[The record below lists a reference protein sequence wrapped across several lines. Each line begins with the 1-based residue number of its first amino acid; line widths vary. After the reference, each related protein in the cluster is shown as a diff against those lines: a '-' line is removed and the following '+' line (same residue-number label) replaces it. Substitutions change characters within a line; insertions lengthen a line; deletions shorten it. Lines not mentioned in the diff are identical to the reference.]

1 MTQQKNY
8 ASSIPPPVTC
18 EVANMPGLFSKEI
31 CAAMP
36 AAFLAACGGGGG
48 GGTGGGITDTSPST
62 SSTPNSSPTTPTL
75 TSEQASRFLGQAA
88 WGANPSALKALTD
101 QGLSA
106 WLTQQMA
113 MPLSQSMT
121 SWLIEKG
128 YNDATVSGNINGDG
142 GWTGATWNKLFT
154 APDAFRQR
162 AVLALSE
169 LFVVSALGLP
179 ISWKNF
185 AIANYWENLEKNVFG
200 NFRSL
205 LEAVTLSSAMGT
217 YLNMKGNQKANAA
230 TGRAP
235 DENYAREVLQLF
247 TIGLYKLNTDG
258 SLQLNAQGQPIE
270 TYDNNDIQGL
280 AKVFT
285 GWDLAAGTDPTGTL
299 AASAYRQGL
308 PMALNASLHSPEAK
322 SFLGTVIPAG
332 TLGTE
337 SLRIALDALFMHP
350 NTAPFIAKQLI
361 QRLVTSNPS
370 PAYIERV
377 AKAFINNGIGV
388 RGDMKAVWT
397 AVLMDAEALSASSSA
412 TFGKLREPMV
422 RLIQWGRTF
431 GATNADGLWALGYTN
446 SDTTLNQMPL
456 YAPSVFNYFRP
467 GYAPPNTA
475 LLQAQLV
482 APELQITA
490 EPSVVGYVNYMAGTV
505 NNARVV
511 KVDYSTEK
519 ALAATPATLIDH
531 LNLHLTAG
539 AISAANR
546 TLMTQAVTTIA
557 ATTDAGLL
565 NRVYAAIVLVMSSND
580 YLIQQ

>member
-1 MTQQKNY
+1 MPLDTTDTLPATEHSADTARQ
-8 ASSIPPPVTC
+8 SSSNL
-18 EVANMPGLFSKEI
+18 AFM
-31 CAAMP
+31 AAVP
-36 AAFLAACGGGGG
+36 SALLAACGGGGG
-48 GGTGGGITDTSPST
+48 SGP
-62 SSTPNSSPTTPTL
+62 SPTPTPAPTPTPTPTPVGL
-75 TSEQASRFLGQAA
+75 TPEQASRFLGQAA
-88 WGANPSALKALTD
+88 WGANPTTLKALTD
-101 QGLSA
+101 QGINT

-142 GWTGATWNKLFT
+142 GWTGAIWNKLFN

-169 LFVVSALGLP
+169 LFVVSTLGLP

-185 AIANYWENLEKNVFG
+185 AIANYWEVLEKNVFG

-205 LEAVTLSSAMGT
+205 LEAVTLSSAMGS

-285 GWDLAAGTDPTGTL
+285 GWDLAAGTDPSGTL
-299 AASAYRQGL
+299 ASLAYRQGL
-308 PMALNASLHSPEAK
+308 PMALNASLHSPESK

-332 TLGTE
+332 TLGAE
-337 SLRIALDALFMHP
+337 SLRLGLDALFLHP
-350 NTAPFIAKQLI
+350 NTAPFIATQLI

-370 PAYIERV
+370 PAYVDRV
-377 AKAFINNGIGV
+377 AKAFINNGSGV

-397 AVLMDAEALSASSSA
+397 ALLNDTEARSASSS
-412 TFGKLREPMV
+412 TSFGKLREPMV
-422 RLIQWGRTF
+422 RLVQWGRTF
-431 GATNADGLWALGYTN
+431 GATNADGLWSLGYTN

-456 YAPSVFNYFRP
+456 YAPSVFNFFRP
-467 GYAPPNTA
+467 GYTPPNTA
-475 LLQAQLV
+475 MLQARLV
-482 APELQITA
+482 APELQITG

-511 KVDYSTEK
+511 KVDYTTEK
-519 ALAATPATLIDH
+519 ALAATPASLIDH
-531 LNLHLTAG
+531 LNLHLAAG

-557 ATTDAGLL
+557 ATNDAGLL

-580 YLIQQ
+580 YLVQQ

>member
-1 MTQQKNY
+1 MPLDATDSVQPSLQS
-8 ASSIPPPVTC
+8 ADAPPLGSSNL
-18 EVANMPGLFSKEI
+18 ALL
-31 CAAMP
+31 AAAP
-36 AAFLAACGGGGG
+36 SALLAACGAGGSDSAVGSG
-48 GGTGGGITDTSPST
+48 SGSDST
-62 SSTPNSSPTTPTL
+62 ALPPAPTPAGLTP
-75 TSEQASRFLGQAA
+75 EQASRFLGQAA
-88 WGANPSALKALTD
+88 WGANPSTLKALTD
-101 QGLSA
+101 QGMNT

-128 YNDATVSGNINGDG
+128 YNDTTVSGNINGDG
-142 GWTGATWNKLFT
+142 GWTGAIWNKLFT

-179 ISWKNF
+179 INWKNF

-322 SFLGTVIPAG
+322 SFFGTVIPAG

-370 PAYIERV
+370 AAYIDRV
-377 AKAFINNGIGV
+377 AKVFINNGSGV

-397 AVLMDAEALSASSSA
+397 AVLMDTQARASSSS
-412 TFGKLREPMV
+412 TSFGKLREPMV
-422 RLIQWGRTF
+422 RLVQWGRTF
-431 GATNADGLWALGYTN
+431 GATNADGLWALGNT
-446 SDTTLNQMPL
+446 SAETTLNQMPL
-456 YAPSVFNYFRP
+456 YASSVFNYFRP
-467 GYAPPNTA
+467 GYSPPNTA
-475 LLQAQLV
+475 LSPTQLV
-482 APELQITA
+482 APELQIA
-490 EPSVVGYVNYMAGTV
+490 HEPSVVGYVNYMAGTV

-511 KVDYSTEK
+511 KTDYSTEK
-519 ALAATPATLIDH
+519 ALAATPAILIEH
-531 LNLHLTAG
+531 LNLHLAAG
-539 AISAANR
+539 AVSAANR

>member
-1 MTQQKNY
+1 
-8 ASSIPPPVTC
+8 
-18 EVANMPGLFSKEI
+18 
-31 CAAMP
+31 
-36 AAFLAACGGGGG
+36 
-48 GGTGGGITDTSPST
+48 
-62 SSTPNSSPTTPTL
+62 
-75 TSEQASRFLGQAA
+75 LGQAA
-88 WGANPSALKALTD
+88 WGANPISLKAVTD
-101 QGLSA
+101 QGLNG
-106 WLTQQMA
+106 WLTQQMT

-128 YNDATVSGNINGDG
+128 YNDATLSGNINGDG
-142 GWTGATWNKLFT
+142 GWTGAIWNKLFT

-169 LFVVSALGLP
+169 IFVVSTLGLP

-185 AIANYWENLEKNVFG
+185 AIANYWEVLEKNVFG
-200 NFRSL
+200 NFRDL
-205 LEAVTLSSAMGT
+205 LNAVTLSSAMGT
-217 YLNMKGNQKANAA
+217 YLNMKGNQKANPA

-235 DENYAREVLQLF
+235 DENYAREVMQLF

-280 AKVFT
+280 ARVFT
-285 GWDLAAGTDPTGTL
+285 GWDLAAGTDPSGTL
-299 AASAYRQGL
+299 ASLAYRQGL
-308 PMALNASLHSPEAK
+308 PMALNTSLHSPEEK
-322 SFLGTVIPAG
+322 RFLGTVIPAG
-332 TLGTE
+332 TLGAE

-377 AKAFINNGIGV
+377 AKAFINNGNTV

-397 AVLMDAEALSASSSA
+397 AVLMDTEARNASSSSS
-412 TFGKLREPMV
+412 FGKLREPMV
-422 RLIQWGRTF
+422 RLVQWGRTF
-431 GATNADGLWALGYTN
+431 GATNADGLWTLGNT
-446 SDTTLNQMPL
+446 SSETTLNQMPL

-475 LLQAQLV
+475 LLQARLV
-482 APELQITA
+482 APELQITD

-511 KVDYSTEK
+511 KVDYTTEK
-519 ALAATPATLIDH
+519 ALAATPSALIDH
-531 LNLHLTAG
+531 LNLHVAAG
-539 AISAANR
+539 AISTTNR
-546 TLMTQAVTTIA
+546 TLMTQAITTIA

-565 NRVYAAIVLVMSSND
+565 NRVYAAIVLVMSSSD
-580 YLIQQ
+580 YLVQQ

>member
-1 MTQQKNY
+1 MPLDTTDSVQPVLQPLDTPTLG
-8 ASSIPPPVTC
+8 SSNL
-18 EVANMPGLFSKEI
+18 ALM
-31 CAAMP
+31 AAVP
-36 AAFLAACGGGGG
+36 SALLTACGAGG
-48 GGTGGGITDTSPST
+48 SPST
-62 SSTPNSSPTTPTL
+62 SPTPATIPTGLTP
-75 TSEQASRFLGQAA
+75 EQASRFLGQAA
-88 WGANPSALKALTD
+88 WGANPSTLKALTD
-101 QGLSA
+101 QGLSV
-106 WLTQQMA
+106 WLTQQMT

-128 YNDATVSGNINGDG
+128 FNDPSASGNINGDG
-142 GWTGATWNKLFT
+142 GWTAAIWNKLFS

-162 AVLALSE
+162 TVLALSE
-169 LFVVSALGLP
+169 LFVVSTLGLP

-185 AIANYWENLEKNVFG
+185 AIANYWEILEKNVFG

-205 LEAVTLSSAMGT
+205 LKAVTLSSAMGS
-217 YLNMKGNQKANAA
+217 YLNMKGNQKANAV

-258 SLQLNAQGQPIE
+258 SLQLNGQGQPIE

-285 GWDLAAGTDPTGTL
+285 GWDLATGTDPMGTL
-299 AASAYRQGL
+299 ATLAYRQGL
-308 PMALNASLHSPEAK
+308 PMALNASLHSPEEK
-322 SFLGTVIPAG
+322 RFLETVIPAG
-332 TLGTE
+332 TSGDK
-337 SLRIALDALFMHP
+337 SLEIALDALFMHP

-370 PAYIERV
+370 AAYIDRV
-377 AKAFINNGIGV
+377 AKVFINNGSDV

-397 AVLMDAEALSASSSA
+397 AVLMDTQARSSSSST

-422 RLIQWGRTF
+422 RLVQWGRTF
-431 GATNADGLWALGYTN
+431 GATNADGLWTLGNT
-446 SDTTLNQMPL
+446 SAETALNQMPL

-467 GYAPPNTA
+467 GYSPPNTA
-475 LLQAQLV
+475 LSQTQLV
-482 APELQITA
+482 APELQIA
-490 EPSVVGYVNYMAGTV
+490 DEPSVVGYVNYMAGTV

-531 LNLHLTAG
+531 LNLHLAAG
-539 AISAANR
+539 AISASNR

-580 YLIQQ
+580 YLLQQ

>member
-1 MTQQKNY
+1 M
-8 ASSIPPPVTC
+8 S
-18 EVANMPGLFSKEI
+18 
-31 CAAMP
+31 
-36 AAFLAACGGGGG
+36 
-48 GGTGGGITDTSPST
+48 
-62 SSTPNSSPTTPTL
+62 L
-75 TSEQASRFLGQAA
+75 T
-88 WGANPSALKALTD
+88 
-101 QGLSA
+101 
-106 WLTQQMA
+106 
-113 MPLSQSMT
+113 QSMT

-128 YNDATVSGNINGDG
+128 YTDATVSGNINGDG
-142 GWTGATWNKLFT
+142 GWTGAIWNKLFT

-185 AIANYWENLEKNVFG
+185 AIANYWEILEKNVFG
-200 NFRSL
+200 NFRNL
-205 LEAVTLSSAMGT
+205 LEAVTLSSAMGS

-235 DENYAREVLQLF
+235 DENYAREVMQLF
-247 TIGLYKLNTDG
+247 TIGLYKLNFDG

-280 AKVFT
+280 ARVFT
-285 GWDLAAGTDPTGTL
+285 GWDLASSSDPSGVL
-299 AASAYRQGL
+299 APLAYRHGL
-308 PMALNASLHSPEAK
+308 PMVLDASLHSPEEK

-332 TLGTE
+332 TLGAE
-337 SLRIALDALFMHP
+337 SLRIALDTLFMHA
-350 NTAPFIAKQLI
+350 NTAPFISKQLI

-377 AKAFINNGIGV
+377 AKAFINNGRGV

-397 AVLMDAEALSASSSA
+397 AVLMDAEALSVSSSA

-511 KVDYSTEK
+511 KVNYTTEK
-519 ALAATPATLIDH
+519 VLAATPSALVDH
-531 LNLHLTAG
+531 LNLYLAAG
-539 AISAANR
+539 SISAANLA
-546 TLMTQAVTTIA
+546 LMTQAITTIA

-580 YLIQQ
+580 YLVQH

>member
-1 MTQQKNY
+1 MPLDATDSVQPSMQSADAPTLGVSN
-8 ASSIPPPVTC
+8 
-18 EVANMPGLFSKEI
+18 VALL
-31 CAAMP
+31 AAAP
-36 AAFLAACGGGGG
+36 SALLAACGAGG
-48 GGTGGGITDTSPST
+48 SPST
-62 SSTPNSSPTTPTL
+62 ALPPAPTPTGL
-75 TSEQASRFLGQAA
+75 TPEQASRFLGQAA
-88 WGANPSALKALTD
+88 WGANPSTLKTLTD
-101 QGLSA
+101 QGLSV

-128 YNDATVSGNINGDG
+128 FNDPSASGNINGDG

-169 LFVVSALGLP
+169 LFVVSTLGLP

-185 AIANYWENLEKNVFG
+185 AIANYWEVLEKNVFG
-200 NFRSL
+200 DFRSL
-205 LEAVTLSSAMGT
+205 LKAVTLSSAMGT
-217 YLNMKGNQKANAA
+217 YLNMKGNQKANAV

-258 SLQLNAQGQPIE
+258 SLQLSAQGQPIE

-285 GWDLAAGTDPTGTL
+285 GWDLAAGTDPSGTL
-299 AASAYRQGL
+299 ASLAYRQGL
-308 PMALNASLHSPEAK
+308 PMALNASLHSPEEK
-322 SFLGTVIPAG
+322 RFLGTVIPAG
-332 TLGTE
+332 TSGDK
-337 SLRIALDALFMHP
+337 SLDIALDALFMHP

-370 PAYIERV
+370 AAYIERV
-377 AKAFINNGIGV
+377 AKVFINNGNTV

-397 AVLMDAEALSASSSA
+397 AVLMDTQARAGSSST

-422 RLIQWGRTF
+422 RLVQWGRTF
-431 GATNADGLWALGYTN
+431 GATNADGLWTLGNT
-446 SDTTLNQMPL
+446 SAETALNQMPL

-467 GYAPPNTA
+467 GYSPPNTA
-475 LLQAQLV
+475 LSATPLV
-482 APELQITA
+482 APELQIA
-490 EPSVVGYVNYMAGTV
+490 DEPSVVGYVNYMAGTV

-511 KVDYSTEK
+511 KADYSTEK
-519 ALAATPATLIDH
+519 ALAATPASLIDH
-531 LNLHLTAG
+531 LNLHLAAG
-539 AISAANR
+539 AISASNR
-546 TLMTQAVTTIA
+546 ALMAQAVTTIA

-565 NRVYAAIVLVMSSND
+565 NRVYAAIVLVMSCND

>member
-1 MTQQKNY
+1 MSQKNTTPA
-8 ASSIPPPVTC
+8 ASPPVTS
-18 EVANMPGLFSKEI
+18 EVANKPGLFSKDI
-31 CAAMP
+31 WAVMP
-36 AAFLAACGGGGG
+36 AVFLAACGGGGG
-48 GGTGGGITDTSPST
+48 GGAGGGISDTSPSP
-62 SSTPNSSPTTPTL
+62 SSTPNSSPATPTL

-88 WGANPSALKALTD
+88 WGANPSTLKAVTD
-101 QGLSA
+101 QGLSS
-106 WLTQQMA
+106 WLAQQMA
-113 MPLSQSMT
+113 MSLTQSMT

-128 YNDATVSGNINGDG
+128 YTDATVSGNINGDG
-142 GWTGATWNKLFT
+142 GWTGAIWNKLFT

-185 AIANYWENLEKNVFG
+185 AIANYWEILEKNVFG
-200 NFRSL
+200 NFRNL
-205 LEAVTLSSAMGT
+205 LEAVTLSSAMGS

-235 DENYAREVLQLF
+235 DENYAREVMQLF
-247 TIGLYKLNTDG
+247 TIGLYKLNFDG

-280 AKVFT
+280 ARVFT
-285 GWDLAAGTDPTGTL
+285 GWDLASSSDPSGVL
-299 AASAYRQGL
+299 APLAYRHGL
-308 PMALNASLHSPEAK
+308 PMVLDASLHSPEEK

-332 TLGTE
+332 TLGAE
-337 SLRIALDALFMHP
+337 SLRIALDTLFMHA
-350 NTAPFIAKQLI
+350 NTAPFISKQLI

-377 AKAFINNGIGV
+377 AKAFINNGRGV

-397 AVLMDAEALSASSSA
+397 AVLMDAEALSVSSSA

-511 KVDYSTEK
+511 KVNYTTEK
-519 ALAATPATLIDH
+519 VLAATPSALVDH
-531 LNLHLTAG
+531 LNLYLAAG
-539 AISAANR
+539 SISAANLA
-546 TLMTQAVTTIA
+546 LMTQAITTIA

-580 YLIQQ
+580 YLVQH

>member
-1 MTQQKNY
+1 MNT
-8 ASSIPPPVTC
+8 
-18 EVANMPGLFSKEI
+18 
-31 CAAMP
+31 
-36 AAFLAACGGGGG
+36 
-48 GGTGGGITDTSPST
+48 
-62 SSTPNSSPTTPTL
+62 
-75 TSEQASRFLGQAA
+75 
-88 WGANPSALKALTD
+88 
-101 QGLSA
+101 

-113 MPLSQSMT
+113 MPPSQSMT
-121 SWLIEKG
+121 AWLIEKG

-142 GWTGATWNKLFT
+142 GWTGAIWNKLFT

-169 LFVVSALGLP
+169 LFVVSTLGLP

-185 AIANYWENLEKNVFG
+185 AIANYWEVLEKNAFG

-205 LEAVTLSSAMGT
+205 LEAVTLSSAMGS
-217 YLNMKGNQKANAA
+217 YLNMKGNQKANAT

-285 GWDLAAGTDPTGTL
+285 GWDLAAGTDPSGNL
-299 AASAYRQGL
+299 ASLAYRQGL

-332 TLGTE
+332 TLGAE
-337 SLRIALDALFMHP
+337 SLRLGLDALFLHA

-370 PAYIERV
+370 PAYVDRV
-377 AKAFINNGIGV
+377 AKAFVNNGNNV

-397 AVLMDAEALSASSSA
+397 AVLLDTEARSASSS
-412 TFGKLREPMV
+412 TSFGKLREPMV
-422 RLIQWGRTF
+422 RLVQWGRTF
-431 GATNADGLWALGYTN
+431 GATNADGLWTLGNTN
-446 SDTTLNQMPL
+446 SDTALNQMPL

-467 GYAPPNTA
+467 GYSPPNTA
-475 LLQAQLV
+475 LLQARLV
-482 APELQITA
+482 APELQITG

-511 KVDYSTEK
+511 KVDYTTEK
-519 ALAATPATLIDH
+519 ALAATPANLIDH
-531 LNLHLTAG
+531 LNLHLAAG

-565 NRVYAAIVLVMSSND
+565 NRVYAAIVMVMSSND
-580 YLIQQ
+580 YLVQQ

>member
-1 MTQQKNY
+1 MQLDETTPTAAAPMDDKVENK
-8 ASSIPPPVTC
+8 PVF
-18 EVANMPGLFSKEI
+18 FSKELL
-31 CAAMP
+31 AVVP
-36 AAFLAACGGGGG
+36 ASFLAACGGGGG
-48 GGTGGGITDTSPST
+48 SGSSGPSPSPVL
-62 SSTPNSSPTTPTL
+62 SGL
-75 TSEQASRFLGQAA
+75 TSVEASRFLGQAA
-88 WGANPSALKALTD
+88 WGANPSALKAVTD
-101 QGLSA
+101 EGLSA
-106 WLTQQMA
+106 WLNQQMS
-113 MPLSQSMT
+113 MPMSQSMT

-128 YNDATVSGNINGDG
+128 YSDATVSSNINGDG
-142 GWTGATWNKLFT
+142 GWSGAIWNKLFT

-185 AIANYWENLEKNVFG
+185 AIANFWENLEKNVFG

-217 YLNMKGNQKANAA
+217 YLNMKGNQKANQV

-235 DENYAREVLQLF
+235 DENYAREVMQLF

-258 SLQLNAQGQPIE
+258 SLQLNALGQAIE
-270 TYDNNDIQGL
+270 IYDNNDIQGL

-285 GWDLAAGTDPTGTL
+285 GWDLATGSDPSGTL
-299 AASAYRQGL
+299 APMAYRHGL
-308 PMALNASLHSPEAK
+308 PMALNASLHSTEEK
-322 SFLGTVIPAG
+322 SFLGTTISTG
-332 TLGTE
+332 TLGAE
-337 SLRIALDALFMHP
+337 SLRIALDALFMHA

-370 PAYIERV
+370 PGYIERV
-377 AKAFINNGIGV
+377 AKAFMNNGSGV

-397 AVLMDAEALSASSSA
+397 SVLVDTEARGANNNV

-422 RLIQWGRTF
+422 RLVQWGRTF
-431 GATNADGLWALGYTN
+431 GAFNADGLWTLGNT
-446 SDTTLNQMPL
+446 SSETALNQMPL

-467 GYAPPNTA
+467 GYSPPNTA
-475 LLQAQLV
+475 LIQARLV
-482 APELQITA
+482 APELQITD

-505 NNARVV
+505 NNGRVV
-511 KVDYSTEK
+511 KVDYSAEK
-519 ALAATPATLIDH
+519 ALAATPAALIDH
-531 LNLHLTAG
+531 LNLYLAAG

-546 TLMTQAVTTIA
+546 TLMAQAITTIA

-565 NRVYAAIVLVMSSND
+565 NRVYAAIVLVMSSSD
-580 YLIQQ
+580 YLVQQ

>member
-1 MTQQKNY
+1 MPLDATDSVQPSTQS
-8 ASSIPPPVTC
+8 ADAPTLGSSNL
-18 EVANMPGLFSKEI
+18 ALL
-31 CAAMP
+31 AAAP
-36 AAFLAACGGGGG
+36 SALLAACGAGGSDSAGG
-48 GGTGGGITDTSPST
+48 SGSGSGST
-62 SSTPNSSPTTPTL
+62 ALPPEPTPAGLTP
-75 TSEQASRFLGQAA
+75 EQASRFLGQAA
-88 WGANPSALKALTD
+88 WGANPSTLKALTD
-101 QGLSA
+101 QGINT

-128 YNDATVSGNINGDG
+128 YNDTTVSGNINGDG
-142 GWTGATWNKLFT
+142 GWTGAIWNKLFT

-169 LFVVSALGLP
+169 LFVVSTLGLP

-185 AIANYWENLEKNVFG
+185 AIANHWENLEKNVFG

-217 YLNMKGNQKANAA
+217 YLNMKGNQKANTA

-322 SFLGTVIPAG
+322 NFLGTVIPAG

-370 PAYIERV
+370 AAYIDRV
-377 AKAFINNGIGV
+377 AKVFINNGSGV

-397 AVLMDAEALSASSSA
+397 AVLLDTQARSNSSST

-422 RLIQWGRTF
+422 RLVQWGRTF
-431 GATNADGLWALGYTN
+431 GATNADGLWTLGNT
-446 SDTTLNQMPL
+446 SAETTLNQMPL

-467 GYAPPNTA
+467 GYSPPNTA
-475 LLQAQLV
+475 LSPTQLV
-482 APELQITA
+482 APELQIA
-490 EPSVVGYVNYMAGTV
+490 DEPSVVGYVNYMAGTV

>member
-1 MTQQKNY
+1 MPLDATDSVQPSTQS
-8 ASSIPPPVTC
+8 ADAPTLGSSTLGSSNL
-18 EVANMPGLFSKEI
+18 ALL
-31 CAAMP
+31 AATP
-36 AAFLAACGGGGG
+36 SALLAACGAGGSDSAVGSG
-48 GGTGGGITDTSPST
+48 ST
-62 SSTPNSSPTTPTL
+62 ALPPAPTPASLTP
-75 TSEQASRFLGQAA
+75 EQASRFLGQAA
-88 WGANPSALKALTD
+88 WGANPSTLKALTD
-101 QGLSA
+101 QGLNT

-113 MPLSQSMT
+113 MPMSQSMT

-142 GWTGATWNKLFT
+142 GWTGATWNKLFN

-169 LFVVSALGLP
+169 LFVVSTLGLP

-185 AIANYWENLEKNVFG
+185 AIANYWEVLEKNVFG
-200 NFRSL
+200 DFRSL
-205 LEAVTLSSAMGT
+205 LKAVTLSSAMGT

-258 SLQLNAQGQPIE
+258 SLQLNGQGQPIE

-280 AKVFT
+280 ARVFT
-285 GWDLAAGTDPTGTL
+285 GWDLAAGTDPSGVQASL
-299 AASAYRQGL
+299 AFRQGL
-308 PMALNASLHSPEAK
+308 PMALNASLHSPEEK
-322 SFLGTVIPAG
+322 RFLGTVIPAG
-332 TLGTE
+332 TSGDK
-337 SLRIALDALFMHP
+337 SLDIALDALFMHA

-370 PAYIERV
+370 PTYVERV
-377 AKAFINNGIGV
+377 AKVFINNGSGV

-397 AVLMDAEALSASSSA
+397 AVLMDSEARSASKVN

-422 RLIQWGRTF
+422 RLVQWGRTF
-431 GATNADGLWALGYTN
+431 GATNTDGLWTLGNT
-446 SDTTLNQMPL
+446 SAETALNQMPL

-475 LLQAQLV
+475 LLQAGLV
-482 APELQITA
+482 APELQIA
-490 EPSVVGYVNYMAGTV
+490 DEPSVVGYVNYMAGTV

-511 KVDYSTEK
+511 KADYSTEK
-519 ALAATPATLIDH
+519 ALAATPASLIDH
-531 LNLHLTAG
+531 LNLHLAAG
-539 AISAANR
+539 AISASNR
-546 TLMTQAVTTIA
+546 ALMAQAVTTIA

-565 NRVYAAIVLVMSSND
+565 NRVYAAIVLVMSCND

>member
-1 MTQQKNY
+1 
-8 ASSIPPPVTC
+8 
-18 EVANMPGLFSKEI
+18 MPLDTTDTIATTEQSADTPRQSATNLAFL
-31 CAAMP
+31 AAAP
-36 AAFLAACGGGGG
+36 SALLAACGGGGG
-48 GGTGGGITDTSPST
+48 SGP
-62 SSTPNSSPTTPTL
+62 SPTPTPTPTPVGL
-75 TSEQASRFLGQAA
+75 TPEQASRFLGQAA
-88 WGANPSALKALTD
+88 WGANPTTLKALTD
-101 QGLSA
+101 QGLNT

-142 GWTGATWNKLFT
+142 GWTGATWNKLFN

-169 LFVVSALGLP
+169 LFVVSTLGLP

-185 AIANYWENLEKNVFG
+185 AIANYWEVLEKNVFG
-200 NFRSL
+200 DFRSL
-205 LEAVTLSSAMGT
+205 LKAVTLSSAMGT

-258 SLQLNAQGQPIE
+258 SLQLNGQGQPIE

-280 AKVFT
+280 ARVFT
-285 GWDLAAGTDPTGTL
+285 GWDLAAGTDPSGVQASL
-299 AASAYRQGL
+299 AFRQGL
-308 PMALNASLHSPEAK
+308 PMALNASLHSSEEK
-322 SFLGTVIPAG
+322 RFLGTVIPAG
-332 TLGTE
+332 TSGDK
-337 SLRIALDALFMHP
+337 SLDIALDALFMHA

-370 PAYIERV
+370 PTYVERV
-377 AKAFINNGIGV
+377 AKVFINNGSGV

-397 AVLMDAEALSASSSA
+397 AVLMDSEARSASKVN

-422 RLIQWGRTF
+422 RLVQWGRTF
-431 GATNADGLWALGYTN
+431 GATNADGLWTLGNT
-446 SDTTLNQMPL
+446 SAETTLNQMPL

-475 LLQAQLV
+475 LLQAGLV
-482 APELQITA
+482 APELQIA
-490 EPSVVGYVNYMAGTV
+490 DEPSVVGYVNYMAGTV

-511 KVDYSTEK
+511 KADYSTEK

-531 LNLHLTAG
+531 LNLHLAAG

-557 ATTDAGLL
+557 ATTDTGLL

>member
-1 MTQQKNY
+1 MPLDTTDSVQPALQSEDNPTL
-8 ASSIPPPVTC
+8 SSPHL
-18 EVANMPGLFSKEI
+18 AFM
-31 CAAMP
+31 AAVP
-36 AAFLAACGGGGG
+36 SALLAACGAGG
-48 GGTGGGITDTSPST
+48 SAS
-62 SSTPNSSPTTPTL
+62 TTPTPVPTPTGL
-75 TSEQASRFLGQAA
+75 TPQQASRFLGQAA
-88 WGANPSALKALTD
+88 WGANPTTLKALTD
-101 QGLSA
+101 QGMNT

-121 SWLIEKG
+121 SWMIEKG
-128 YNDATVSGNINGDG
+128 YNDAAVSGNINGDG
-142 GWTGATWNKLFT
+142 GWTGAIWNKLFT

-169 LFVVSALGLP
+169 LFVVSTLGLP

-185 AIANYWENLEKNVFG
+185 AIANYWETLEKNVFS

-299 AASAYRQGL
+299 ASLAYRQGL
-308 PMALNASLHSPEAK
+308 PMALNASLHSTEEK
-322 SFLGTVIPAG
+322 RFLGTVIPAG
-332 TLGTE
+332 TLGAE
-337 SLRIALDALFMHP
+337 SLRFALDALFMHP

-370 PAYIERV
+370 AAYIDRV
-377 AKAFINNGIGV
+377 AKVFINNGNGV
-388 RGDMKAVWT
+388 RGDMKAMWT
-397 AVLMDAEALSASSSA
+397 AVLMDTQARAGSSST

-422 RLIQWGRTF
+422 RLVQWGRTF
-431 GATNADGLWALGYTN
+431 GATNADGLWTLGNT
-446 SDTTLNQMPL
+446 SSETTLNQMPL
-456 YAPSVFNYFRP
+456 YASSVFNYFRP
-467 GYAPPNTA
+467 GYSPPNTA
-475 LLQAQLV
+475 LSQAQLV
-482 APELQITA
+482 APELQIA
-490 EPSVVGYVNYMAGTV
+490 DEPSVVGYVNYMAGTV

-511 KVDYSTEK
+511 KVDYTTEK
-519 ALAATPATLIDH
+519 ALAATPAALMDH
-531 LNLHLTAG
+531 LNLHLAAG
-539 AISAANR
+539 AISAANL
-546 TLMTQAVTTIA
+546 TLMTQAVSTIA
-557 ATTDAGLL
+557 AATDAGLL
-565 NRVYAAIVLVMSSND
+565 NRVYAAIVLVISAND